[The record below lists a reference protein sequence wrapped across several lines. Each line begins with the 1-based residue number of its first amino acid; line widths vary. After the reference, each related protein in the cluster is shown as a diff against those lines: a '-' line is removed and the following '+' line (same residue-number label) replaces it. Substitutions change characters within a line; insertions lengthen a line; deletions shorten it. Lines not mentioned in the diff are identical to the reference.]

1 MADTLVFASM
11 SRITISPPP
20 SCSGDACSC
29 STKRALRG
37 RVRVHVFGMRATPI
51 VQSTSAPSGSRFAA
65 SIFLHVFV
73 CSCCGAVA
81 SVCSILAL
89 SAEKMAFGKAAVL
102 ACSVPSRFRKLRTAF
117 DVRFSTE
124 LSTPPASCAFS
135 SSVQRFWPRID
146 TPAPCVHRRHMA
158 AISCKRIALWG
169 ESLAF
174 ALSNS
179 IE

>member
-37 RVRVHVFGMRATPI
+37 RVRVHVLGMRATPI

-102 ACSVPSRFRKLRTAF
+102 ACSVPSRFRTLRTAF

-124 LSTPPASCAFS
+124 PSLPASCAFS
-135 SSVQRFWPRID
+135 SSVHRFWQRID
-146 TPAPCVHRRHMA
+146 TPAPCVHRRHIA
-158 AISCKRIALWG
+158 AISCKRRAPGG
-169 ESLAF
+169 ESLTF
-174 ALSNS
+174 ALSKS